1 MSVYPPNEPSQYQQ
15 PYQAE
20 ETNLLAIISLISGIL
35 AWIGLFGL
43 GGLVAVI
50 TGHMAKG
57 QIASSAGRMT
67 GDGLA
72 TAGLVLGY
80 LNIAITL
87 IGICLVVL
95 IFAGLISGAAVCPFI
110 FQPTY

>member
-1 MSVYPPNEPSQYQQ
+1 MSVYPPNEPSSYQQ
-15 PYQAE
+15 PYGPS
-20 ETNLLAIISLISGIL
+20 ETNLLSIISLISGIL
-35 AWIGLFGL
+35 AWLGIFGL

-57 QIASSAGRMT
+57 QIASSAGRQT

-80 LNIAITL
+80 LNLAL
-87 IGICLVVL
+87 FVLGICLALL
-95 IFAGLISGAAVCPFI
+95 IFAGVISGAAICPFI
-110 FQPTY
+110 FQPGY